1 MLTLVNIL
9 ILFFILIISYQLI
22 LANHIV
28 EGLTNDD
35 KNINYKPYN
44 SNDPMILAQQNA
56 GNIEFLKQRMDSLQN
71 TNQIVQDLSGNVQVL
86 QQQVNGLVT
95 AQQQYATQI
104 AGNEP
109 ATISGAVNDENVDTD
124 DLVTD
129 DLVTE

>member
-22 LANHIV
+22 LANHV
-28 EGLTNDD
+28 TEGLTNDNN
-35 KNINYKPYN
+35 KNYKPYD

-56 GNIEFLKQRMDSLQN
+56 GNIAFLKDRMDSIQN
-71 TNQIVQDLSGNVQVL
+71 INQIVQDLSGNVQVL

-95 AQQQYATQI
+95 TQQQYATQM
-104 AGNEP
+104 AGDTAPTITGADGDEP
-109 ATISGAVNDENVDTD
+109 VDTS
-124 DLVTD
+124 